1 MIDSDELLSKAD
13 ALLARWRTG
22 GAAPRPP
29 DDYPVLTEVV
39 DVPETAREAVET
51 SFESPEAAPAEVYV
65 PPAGPVPPG
74 AVEES
79 KGPEE
84 LQEPEQTAQDAAA
97 LEERLRAR
105 VLEAIEPH
113 IGTFLEEP
121 LRLRLEDLARR
132 LAADLAQDARND
144 ILNFLR
150 EAVQRAV
157 AQELESQR
165 DERPDSRR

>member
-1 MIDSDELLSKAD
+1 MTDSDELLSKAD
-13 ALLARWRTG
+13 ALLARWRAG

-39 DVPETAREAVET
+39 DVPGTARDAEE
-51 SFESPEAAPAEVYV
+51 PAFASLDAT
-65 PPAGPVPPG
+65 PAQASGAQDEPLPPG
-74 AVEES
+74 AVEEV
-79 KGPEE
+79 KGHEA
-84 LQEPEQTAQDAAA
+84 LHEQAAEDAAA

-144 ILNFLR
+144 ILSFLR

>member
-1 MIDSDELLSKAD
+1 MTDSDELLAKAD

-22 GAAPRPP
+22 SAAHRPP
-29 DDYPVLTEVV
+29 EDYPVLTDVV
-39 DVPETAREAVET
+39 DVPQTASETPVSA
-51 SFESPEAAPAEVYV
+51 SESPGTAPAEVYDASDWAV
-65 PPAGPVPPG
+65 PPAAIDEAGGHEAPG
-74 AVEES
+74 
-79 KGPEE
+79 
-84 LQEPEQTAQDAAA
+84 EPERTAQDAAA

-121 LRLRLEDLARR
+121 LRLRLDDLARR

-150 EAVQRAV
+150 EAVRQAV
-157 AQELESQR
+157 ARELESQR
-165 DERPDSRR
+165 DEHPDTGQ

>member
-1 MIDSDELLSKAD
+1 MTDSDELLSKAD
-13 ALLARWRTG
+13 ALLARWRAG

-29 DDYPVLTEVV
+29 DDYPGLTEGVE
-39 DVPETAREAVET
+39 VPEASREAQEPA
-51 SFESPEAAPAEVYV
+51 FESPVIPPLEEYVAPDA
-65 PPAGPVPPG
+65 PLPPG
-74 AVEES
+74 AADAS
-79 KGPEE
+79 MGGDALP
-84 LQEPEQTAQDAAA
+84 EPEQTMEVPAV

-165 DERPDSRR
+165 DERSDSGR

>member
-1 MIDSDELLSKAD
+1 MNDSDELLAKAD
-13 ALLARWRTG
+13 ALLARWRAG
-22 GAAPRPP
+22 SAAPRPP
-29 DDYPVLTEVV
+29 EDFPVLTDVV
-39 DVPETAREAVET
+39 DVPETAGNTAVPASEAAGT
-51 SFESPEAAPAEVYV
+51 APAEVYDASDWAE
-65 PPAGPVPPG
+65 PPASIDEPASREAPG
-74 AVEES
+74 
-79 KGPEE
+79 
-84 LQEPEQTAQDAAA
+84 EPAPTAQDAAV

-150 EAVQRAV
+150 EAVQQAV
-157 AQELESQR
+157 ARELESQR
-165 DERPDSRR
+165 DDRPDNGR

>member
-1 MIDSDELLSKAD
+1 MTDSDELLSKAD
-13 ALLARWRTG
+13 ALLARWRAG

-39 DVPETAREAVET
+39 EDPEASREAHEPA
-51 SFESPEAAPAEVYV
+51 FESPAILPLEEYAAPDAPL
-65 PPAGPVPPG
+65 PPAAADKSTRSEALP
-74 AVEES
+74 ES
-79 KGPEE
+79 
-84 LQEPEQTAQDAAA
+84 EQTTEVTAA

-165 DERPDSRR
+165 DERSDSGR

>member
-1 MIDSDELLSKAD
+1 MTDSDELLSKAD
-13 ALLARWRTG
+13 ALLARWRAG

-39 DVPETAREAVET
+39 DVPEASLDAQAPA
-51 SFESPEAAPAEVYV
+51 FESPVDLPLEEYTAPDA
-65 PPAGPVPPG
+65 PPPPG
-74 AVEES
+74 AADEL
-79 KGPEE
+79 KGGEAPI
-84 LQEPEQTAQDAAA
+84 EPEQATEGPEA

-144 ILNFLR
+144 ILDFLR
-150 EAVQRAV
+150 QAVQRAV

-165 DERPDSRR
+165 DERPDSGR